1 LQEGRENANIDAGL
15 EFIWRISIG
24 TMYVDSVRIE
34 NFRTYRNAEI
44 DLLHPDRTASDM
56 KPRFPADILYP
67 NINLVLG
74 NNGMGKSAFLKAIAL
89 GCLGPT
95 VRESGIFPY
104 RFVRREPGSAEVT
117 AEIKRKLR
125 VPGKPLTM
133 PSTRSIIKSVFIA
146 HPQDRVPKGTSRLI
160 CPVRIDRRADLES
173 LRFLERRP
181 GSKAWNSIFRDDVDA
196 FFFVGYGASRRTE
209 ERSNVD
215 QAARRRK
222 GSLRAQRVRSLFED
236 DATLI
241 PLSFWLP
248 AYSKDHPDRAVE
260 VVDLMNAVTGPDHYR
275 FTGELERD
283 EYLFQRQD
291 QLVPFPALS
300 DGYRAFFGWMS
311 DLLYHV
317 CQSAPPG
324 TPLVKNRGIVMI
336 DEIDLHLHPSWQME
350 ILPSLSRSMPNLQFI
365 VTSHS
370 PLVAGSLQW
379 INLIA
384 LEQGDSQSSVLLR
397 KEVAVHGLDADQVL
411 LTPFFSLNTTRT
423 GTRAARLNELRDR
436 ARKGDREAAMNVME
450 ELSRG
455 SEQSTLDNPLADPR
469 QEPLAAPPPAE
480 PLPRTS
486 AERARPAKRKK
497 ATKRKRAKT

>member
-95 VRESGIFPY
+95 VRDSGIFPY
-104 RFVRREPGSAEVT
+104 RAQVESTGQAPHHAVHPLDHQVGLHCPSPRPRAKGNQSAC
-117 AEIKRKLR
+117 
-125 VPGKPLTM
+125 
-133 PSTRSIIKSVFIA
+133 S
-146 HPQDRVPKGTSRLI
+146 
-160 CPVRIDRRADLES
+160 VRIDRRADLES

>member
-1 LQEGRENANIDAGL
+1 
-15 EFIWRISIG
+15 
-24 TMYVDSVRIE
+24 MYVDSVRIE
-34 NFRTYRNAEI
+34 NFRTYRHADI

-56 KPRFPADILYP
+56 ERLHPDWKTSDKKPRVPAVLYP

-95 VRESGIFPY
+95 VRDSGIFPY
-104 RFVRREPGSAEVT
+104 RFVRREPGSADVT
-117 AEIKRKLR
+117 AEIKRKLK

-146 HPQDRVPKGTSRLI
+146 HPQDRVPKRTSRLI
-160 CPVRIDRRADLES
+160 SSVRIDRRADLES
-173 LRFLERRP
+173 LQFLKRP
-181 GSKAWNSIFRDDVDA
+181 DSKAWNSIFRDDVDA

-215 QAARRRK
+215 QSARRRK

-248 AYSKDHPDRAVE
+248 AYSKDHPDRGVE
-260 VVDLMNAVTGPDHYR
+260 VVNLMNAITGPDHYR

-300 DGYRAFFGWMS
+300 DGYRAFFGWIS

-423 GTRAARLNELRDR
+423 GPRGARLNELRDR
-436 ARKGDREAAMNVME
+436 ARQGDREAAMKVMY

-455 SEQSTLDNPLADPR
+455 SEESLLDNARASAAGAPCGSASSRTTPR
-469 QEPLAAPPPAE
+469 
-480 PLPRTS
+480 RS

-497 ATKRKRAKT
+497 ATKRKRV